1 MAKRPFVI
9 SEYVR
14 WGDIDLAGII
24 CYGAYIR
31 FYELAETEIFR
42 AAGLPFREMFERF
55 DMWLPRK
62 VMHTEFHKPALLD
75 DRLKVVT
82 YFSQIGRT
90 SLTINF
96 DVLNAAEGTL
106 PPPLEG
112 SLFLLLRLHDRPAA
126 ILAAACAGIL
136 RVILGARSFALVL
149 VVVRQLL
156 ARLNRAQC
164 LDVDAAADD
173 HRLAV
178 RITGVVDVRRLVA
191 TDGAVDAGIVIERE
205 EEGVMT
211 VHRGVIVASIG
222 LVVVDALAGV
232 LDDARPL
239 ANAPHG
245 EGAPTLDAGASELEV
260 WIGCV

>member
-106 PPPLEG
+106 
-112 SLFLLLRLHDRPAA
+112 
-126 ILAAACAGIL
+126 LASAYQ
-136 RVILGARSFALVL
+136 VL
-149 VVVRQLL
+149 VCVGRSDLKKRELPPEIVQALEPYTMPCEE
-156 ARLNRAQC
+156 ARRA
-164 LDVDAAADD
+164 A
-173 HRLAV
+173 
-178 RITGVVDVRRLVA
+178 
-191 TDGAVDAGIVIERE
+191 
-205 EEGVMT
+205 
-211 VHRGVIVASIG
+211 
-222 LVVVDALAGV
+222 
-232 LDDARPL
+232 
-239 ANAPHG
+239 
-245 EGAPTLDAGASELEV
+245 
-260 WIGCV
+260 

>member
-42 AAGLPFREMFERF
+42 AAGLPFREMFERY

-62 VMHTEFHKPALLD
+62 IMHTEFHKPALLD

-82 YFSQIGRT
+82 YFSHIGRT

-106 PPPLEG
+106 
-112 SLFLLLRLHDRPAA
+112 
-126 ILAAACAGIL
+126 LASAYQ
-136 RVILGARSFALVL
+136 VL
-149 VVVRQLL
+149 VCVGRQDLRKREL
-156 ARLNRAQC
+156 PAEIVTALEPFTMPCEEARRA
-164 LDVDAAADD
+164 A
-173 HRLAV
+173 
-178 RITGVVDVRRLVA
+178 
-191 TDGAVDAGIVIERE
+191 
-205 EEGVMT
+205 
-211 VHRGVIVASIG
+211 
-222 LVVVDALAGV
+222 
-232 LDDARPL
+232 
-239 ANAPHG
+239 
-245 EGAPTLDAGASELEV
+245 
-260 WIGCV
+260 